1 MSVWSCGSVCIQ
13 EAAAGLV
20 FPLAS
25 YSKAALLWQHGT
37 DRAQH
42 GLPLALDQADLG
54 PDITSI
60 AAASPLLALCCSVPL
75 RMDGLFAAW
84 SSVAAKGNANLTE
97 AWLTTA
103 AAVVSHLIF
112 MFYCFHCPT
121 SCRVLT
127 ALLTSLGG
135 DIYGR
140 VAHKLIKNSFSVN
153 LHHIAQEESHLLVLC
168 RWFFHNAWCFRALFC
183 GLRLNPY
190 HCRWLLMHL
199 GLK

>member
-54 PDITSI
+54 PDTTSI

-75 RMDGLFAAW
+75 TMDRLFAAW
-84 SSVAAKGNANLTE
+84 SSVAGGGDANLTE
-97 AWLTTA
+97 AWLTTV
-103 AAVVSHLIF
+103 AAVVSYLIF

-121 SCRVLT
+121 SRRVLT
-127 ALLTSLGG
+127 ALLTGLGAV
-135 DIYGR
+135 IYGTLVYLKL
-140 VAHKLIKNSFSVN
+140 VAHLFRKNPLIQTPIYYLNTNFLTKND
-153 LHHIAQEESHLLVLC
+153 I
-168 RWFFHNAWCFRALFC
+168 
-183 GLRLNPY
+183 
-190 HCRWLLMHL
+190 
-199 GLK
+199 LKDIFE